1 MEVDKLATCLT
12 SRLTYLSTEPLD
24 GVLEMTTSSLAF
36 LASNVC
42 DVEIS
47 EALGR
52 IPHHQKSQLAQL
64 SPIFACKGSD
74 CGRSSLKSPRKWRA
88 SDRNEE
94 TVSTVSAIHV
104 STRLDYV
111 RVQRGNRS
119 CSSNETK
126 VRLAPSGSVS
136 SSVASAHGSLEVGH
150 SKGRH
155 CDIVVVAPAS
165 LCCEREGKAQT
176 CYLAVDEQG

>member
-12 SRLTYLSTEPLD
+12 SRLTYLSIEPLD
-24 GVLEMTTSSLAF
+24 GVLEIMMSSLGF

-64 SPIFACKGSD
+64 SPIFACKGSG
-74 CGRSSLKSPRKWRA
+74 CGRSSLNSPRKWRA

-94 TVSTVSAIHV
+94 AVSTVSAIYV
-104 STRLDYV
+104 STTLDYV

-126 VRLAPSGSVS
+126 VRMAPSGSVS
-136 SSVASAHGSLEVGH
+136 SSLASAHESLEVGH

-155 CDIVVVAPAS
+155 CDIVMLVSGS
-165 LCCEREGKAQT
+165 LCCERERKTQT
-176 CYLAVDEQG
+176 CYFAVDERA